1 MDRTMKKLH
10 LEDVRVE
17 SFELGAKQEARGTV
31 VGNARTNFCSGDCGD
46 TSTQT
51 CEASCNATACY
62 NDCMS
67 SVYILG
73 QCTMP

>member
-1 MDRTMKKLH
+1 MKKLH

-17 SFELGAKQEARGTV
+17 SFVLGAKQDNTRGTV
-31 VGNARTNFCSGDCGD
+31 MGNARTDFCTNNGCDD

-51 CEASCNATACY
+51 CELSCNVTACH

-67 SVYILG
+67 SVYFMG

>member
-1 MDRTMKKLH
+1 MKKLH

-17 SFELGAKQEARGTV
+17 SFVLGAKQNNTRGTV
-31 VGNARTNFCSGDCGD
+31 MGNARTDYCTADCGD

-51 CEASCNATACY
+51 CGASCNVTACH

-67 SVYILG
+67 AVYIMG
-73 QCTMP
+73 HCTMP

>member
-1 MDRTMKKLH
+1 MKKLH

-17 SFELGAKQEARGTV
+17 SFTLGAKEEARGTV
-31 VGNARTNFCSGDCGD
+31 VGNAHTDFCTNGCGD

-51 CEASCNATACY
+51 CGFTCNETACG
-62 NDCMS
+62 NDCMT
-67 SVYILG
+67 SVYFLG

>member
-1 MDRTMKKLH
+1 MKKLH

-17 SFELGAKQEARGTV
+17 SFTLGAKQDARGTV
-31 VGNARTNFCSGDCGD
+31 VGNARTDFCTNDCGD

-51 CEASCNATACY
+51 CEASCNATACH

-67 SVYILG
+67 SVYFLG

>member
-1 MDRTMKKLH
+1 MKKLH

-17 SFELGAKQEARGTV
+17 SFTLGDKQDARGTV
-31 VGNARTNFCSGDCGD
+31 VGNARTDFCTDYCGD

-51 CEASCNATACY
+51 CEYTCNVTACG

-67 SVYILG
+67 SVYFLG